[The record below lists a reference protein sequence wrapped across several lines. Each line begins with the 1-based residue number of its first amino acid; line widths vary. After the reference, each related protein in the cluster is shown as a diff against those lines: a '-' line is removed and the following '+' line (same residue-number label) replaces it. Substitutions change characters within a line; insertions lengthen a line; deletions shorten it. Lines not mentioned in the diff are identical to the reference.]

1 MCTEDIS
8 APDPA
13 IATPES
19 ADACRYIARQPILD
33 LHGRVHGYEL
43 LFRNDRQ
50 DFFGGEGEL
59 ATRTMIDNS
68 VIFGLEDLA
77 CGLPAF
83 VNCTAE
89 AVIGRHVD
97 LLPPGMAV
105 IEVLE
110 TADPVPSLVEA
121 CGQLKA
127 SGFRLALDNFVWKP
141 SMEPL
146 VHLADYIK
154 IDTKASTKAQRLES
168 MAHLQG
174 RALTLVA
181 EKVETREDYEQSRA
195 EGFTLFQGYYFCRPV
210 LVTKRKIPPPNRFL
224 HLQLLHA
231 LKDDPLNLLT
241 ISELT
246 KGDASLTYRL
256 LRLVNSPFYAI
267 RQPVSSIKEALLIVG
282 DDVFR
287 RIATLAI
294 ASEFNAGQ
302 PAEIL
307 RMALVRARHC
317 ELASK
322 LCALDATEQYL
333 LGLFSMLPAMLGI
346 SMEKAIDALPLRD
359 EIRNALLGETNSERT
374 PLEWV
379 EANELGD
386 WLRCDGIARSR
397 GVNLN
402 HMHRCFKEAVW
413 WTDLIFSTW

>member
-89 AVIGRHVD
+89 TVIGRHVG
-97 LLPPGMAV
+97 LLPPRMAV
-105 IEVLE
+105 LEILE

-121 CGQLKA
+121 CAQLKA

-146 VHLADYIK
+146 VRLADYVK

-174 RALTLVA
+174 RAFTLVA
-181 EKVETREDYEQSRA
+181 EKVETREDYEQSCA

-210 LVTKRKIPPPNRFL
+210 LVTKRKIPPNRFL
-224 HLQLLHA
+224 HLQLLHT

-307 RMALVRARHC
+307 RMALV
-317 ELASK
+317 
-322 LCALDATEQYL
+322 
-333 LGLFSMLPAMLGI
+333 
-346 SMEKAIDALPLRD
+346 
-359 EIRNALLGETNSERT
+359 
-374 PLEWV
+374 
-379 EANELGD
+379 
-386 WLRCDGIARSR
+386 
-397 GVNLN
+397 
-402 HMHRCFKEAVW
+402 
-413 WTDLIFSTW
+413 